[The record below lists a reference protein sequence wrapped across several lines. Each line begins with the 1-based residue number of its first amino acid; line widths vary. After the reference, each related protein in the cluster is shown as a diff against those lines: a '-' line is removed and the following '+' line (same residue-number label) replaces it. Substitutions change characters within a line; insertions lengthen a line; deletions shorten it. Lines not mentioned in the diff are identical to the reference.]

1 MNSTLFD
8 APTSDTPTATPPRPT
23 ALPDV
28 PAHVRN
34 IHERLLAARRGQRKA
49 DFQLA
54 MLLAEMAEGRLFL
67 ELGYCSLVNY
77 AEQVL
82 ELTPR
87 TTRELLLLAR
97 RLPGLPVLSASLESG
112 ELDWTKAREIVRV
125 ATPDTEL
132 AWVERAASVTSR
144 VLEAEVATSLVGE
157 LPPTGEPDPERRP
170 ERQRVVFEMDS
181 ADAEVLRT
189 ALAAIRS
196 VTHVGD
202 SGDRST
208 DSAILAGIARAA
220 LVALEKDEV
229 LTGERFVIVLE
240 HCPGCRRTVSPEA
253 EVSDAVAAE
262 AFCDALVLEMRPGP
276 DQGHLTRSVPE
287 TTRRK
292 VFHRA
297 HWKCEVPGC
306 GNRLWL
312 DIHHMQPRASGGK
325 HGVENL
331 AAVCCT
337 HHRCIHEGTLGV
349 ELKCEVVAP
358 DGGPDGRPGRR
369 VIEVTHG
376 DGRRSRS
383 G

>member
-1 MNSTLFD
+1 MPAMRDFP
-8 APTSDTPTATPPRPT
+8 A
-23 ALPDV
+23 PDV
-28 PAHVRN
+28 SAHVRN

-67 ELGYCSLVNY
+67 ELGYSSLVNY

-87 TTRELLLLAR
+87 TTRELLSLAR
-97 RLPGLPVLSASLESG
+97 RLPGLPVLSARLECG

-125 ATPDTEL
+125 ATPETEL

-144 VLEAEVATSLVGE
+144 VLEGEVATSLVGE
-157 LPPTGEPDPERRP
+157 LPPAGEPDPQRRP

-189 ALAAIRS
+189 ALAAIRA

-202 SGDRST
+202 SNARTRRSSDASDDRSS
-208 DSAILAGIARAA
+208 DSVILAGIARAA
-220 LVALEKDEV
+220 LAALEAPEAGD
-229 LTGERFVIVLE
+229 LPTGERYVVVLE
-240 HCPGCRRTVSPEA
+240 RCPACRRTVTPEA
-253 EVSDAVAAE
+253 EVSDAVASE
-262 AFCDALVLEMRPGP
+262 AFCDAKVVEMRPGP
-276 DQGHLTRSVPE
+276 EQGHLTRSVPE

-297 HWKCEVPGC
+297 HWKCEVLGC

-312 DIHHMQPRASGGK
+312 DIHQRTRARGNRARAAGDTGSTTSPRF
-325 HGVENL
+325 
-331 AAVCCT
+331 AARIT
-337 HHRCIHEGTLGV
+337 AGSTRGRLG
-349 ELKCEVVAP
+349 
-358 DGGPDGRPGRR
+358 
-369 VIEVTHG
+369 
-376 DGRRSRS
+376 SS
-383 G
+383 